1 MKKIAIAVTIT
12 AGILGLV
19 ACSSGDSEVVVKTDV
34 GDISKEDFYEELKE
48 HHGEQVLQEMV
59 TIKILEDQFTVD
71 DKDVDDQVD
80 TAKEQL
86 GDQFEMWLE
95 SKGYGDEDT
104 FRELVRVNLLFDE
117 AVYGEIEVSDEE
129 VEQHYERISQE
140 VEAEHILVEDEE
152 LANEIKDK
160 LDNGEDFAEL
170 ATEHSTDPGSAAE
183 GGNLGVV
190 PVGEFVPEFE
200 DAAYTLDVDV
210 ISDPIQSDH
219 GYHIIR
225 VTDKRDISEEIGSL
239 EDNKTAIISTI
250 RSNKIAPTE
259 AQAKL
264 TELIDNANVD
274 IKISEYED
282 LFKTEG

>member
-34 GDISKEDFYEELKE
+34 GDISKEDFYEELEE

-95 SKGYGDEDT
+95 SKGYGDDDT

-190 PVGEFVPEFE
+190 PIGEFVPEFE
-200 DAAYTLDVDV
+200 DAVYTLDVDA
-210 ISDPIQSDH
+210 ISDPVQSDH
-219 GYHIIR
+219 GYHIIK
-225 VTDKRDISEEIGSL
+225 VTDKRDVSEEVGSL
-239 EDNKTAIISTI
+239 EDNETTIISTL
-250 RSNKIAPTE
+250 RQQKIDPTE
-259 AQAKL
+259 AQAKIQ
-264 TELIDNANVD
+264 ELIEDAKVD

-282 LFKTEG
+282 LFKVEG